1 MKQYEFKLVFLDRV
15 ELRDEGSN
23 ALATLNALGGQGWHV
38 VHVREDVQHERSL
51 AVFLE
56 RERERSV

>member
-15 ELRDEGSN
+15 ELREESSN
-23 ALATLNALGGQGWHV
+23 ALETLNALGAEGWHV
-38 VHVREDVQHERSL
+38 INIREDVQHERSL

-56 RERERSV
+56 RERSA